1 MKIKSLLNIDLGVFL
16 SMLGLMTIGVLFIY
30 SSGITST
37 GIKISNEYIYQIVW
51 IISGLILFF
60 VVMFS
65 DYLIFR
71 QWSFYIY
78 SGSLLLLL
86 LTLLFGREVN
96 GSKSWLGFFGFGI
109 QPSEFTKIAT
119 ILFLSDYL
127 VKRKK
132 SIRNLS
138 TFIVAMII
146 GFFPV
151 LLIIAQ
157 PDMGTSLV
165 YIPVFLAIS
174 FMAGVK
180 KRYLIFLFLSGLL
193 MIILG
198 MLPSWQKYIIKEDI
212 SFVKILVNNDLFIIL
227 AGSLGIIIALSIIG
241 YIYSRRHY
249 FYWILYSSFLI
260 ISGLF
265 GSLGVRTF
273 LKDYQLMR
281 LIVFLDPSVDPRGTG
296 WNIIQSL
303 IAVGS
308 GGLTGKGFLKGTQS
322 HYRFL
327 PEQSTDF
334 IFSIISEE
342 MGYLGS
348 VLVLTLFSIILVR
361 GLILIMNS
369 KDSYGLYIG
378 SGLIMMIFF
387 HVIINIGMAI
397 GIMPIT
403 GIPLLFVSYGG
414 SSLWTALISVGLI
427 QNIYLRRY
435 RY

>member
-1 MKIKSLLNIDLGVFL
+1 
-16 SMLGLMTIGVLFIY
+16 
-30 SSGITST
+30 
-37 GIKISNEYIYQIVW
+37 
-51 IISGLILFF
+51 
-60 VVMFS
+60 
-65 DYLIFR
+65 
-71 QWSFYIY
+71 
-78 SGSLLLLL
+78 
-86 LTLLFGREVN
+86 
-96 GSKSWLGFFGFGI
+96 
-109 QPSEFTKIAT
+109 
-119 ILFLSDYL
+119 
-127 VKRKK
+127 
-132 SIRNLS
+132 
-138 TFIVAMII
+138 
-146 GFFPV
+146 
-151 LLIIAQ
+151 
-157 PDMGTSLV
+157 
-165 YIPVFLAIS
+165 
-174 FMAGVK
+174 
-180 KRYLIFLFLSGLL
+180 

-198 MLPSWQKYIIKEDI
+198 MLPSWQKYILKAEVG
-212 SFVKILVNNDLFIIL
+212 FVKILINNDLFLIL
-227 AGSLGIIIALSIIG
+227 VGSIGIVAILSLLGFF
-241 YIYSRRHY
+241 YSKRNY
-249 FYWILYSSFLI
+249 FYWILYSSVLI
-260 ISGLF
+260 ITGFL
-265 GSLGVRTF
+265 GSLAVRSF
-273 LKDYQLMR
+273 LKEYQLMR

-342 MGYLGS
+342 MGYFGS
-348 VLVLTLFSIILVR
+348 VLVITLFAIILVR

-369 KDSYGLYIG
+369 KDSYGLYVG
-378 SGLIMMIFF
+378 SGIIMMIFF